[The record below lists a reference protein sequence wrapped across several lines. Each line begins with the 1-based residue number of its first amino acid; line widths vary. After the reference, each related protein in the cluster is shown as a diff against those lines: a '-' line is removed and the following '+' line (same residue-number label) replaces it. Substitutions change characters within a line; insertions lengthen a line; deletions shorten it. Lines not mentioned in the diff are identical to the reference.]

1 MNNGSKYEDEFIM
14 LQAFKANDL
23 RAFRSLYDIYYHQLF
38 NYASRILNDPE
49 QAEDI
54 ISESFVII
62 WQKRDKFQS
71 LKALAAYLYIVTRNS
86 CFVHLKKI
94 RKLSH
99 SQKEAEYIL
108 GQSDLYEAVD
118 AIKAD
123 LIQFSLIA
131 AQKLPREMQK
141 VFQLIYIEGFS
152 AAEAADKLQL
162 SIHTIKAQKVNAI
175 KRVRETLIKKGLLMV
190 FC

>member
-1 MNNGSKYEDEFIM
+1 MNIGSKYEDEFIL
-14 LQAFKANDL
+14 LQAVKANDL
-23 RAFRSLYDIYYHQLF
+23 HAFRSLYDIYYHQLF

-62 WQKRDKFQS
+62 WQKKDKFQS
-71 LKALAAYLYIVTRNS
+71 LKALAAYLYVVTRNA
-86 CFVHLKKI
+86 CFEHLKKI
-94 RKLSH
+94 KRLSH

-108 GQSDLYEAVD
+108 TQPGLYEAVD
-118 AIKAD
+118 AVKAD

-131 AQKLPREMQK
+131 AQKLPKEMQK

-152 AAEAADKLQL
+152 VSEAADRLQL
-162 SIHTIKAQKVNAI
+162 SIHTVKAQKVNAI